1 MHDYMNHI
9 EITPKIMFGKPVIR
23 GTRLTVE
30 LILEE
35 LGAGKTMND
44 LLAAHPNLKKE
55 NIWAAL
61 QFAADAIKGER
72 TYPIAV

>member
-44 LLAAHPNLKKE
+44 LIRH
-55 NIWAAL
+55 
-61 QFAADAIKGER
+61 DAVCR
-72 TYPIAV
+72 DSYDSRP